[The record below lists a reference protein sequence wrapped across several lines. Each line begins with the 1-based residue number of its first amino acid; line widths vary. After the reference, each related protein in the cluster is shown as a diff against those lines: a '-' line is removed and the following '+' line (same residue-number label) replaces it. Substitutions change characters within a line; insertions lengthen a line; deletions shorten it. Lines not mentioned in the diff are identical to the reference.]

1 MTTPALGVD
10 VGTVRV
16 GVAGSDETG
25 MLATPLRTVP
35 RTPAARLWREL
46 AEIVDERSPQCIVVG
61 LPRRLDGSEGE
72 SAADARH
79 LAAQVRAR
87 TGLPV
92 EMWDERFTT
101 AAAER
106 SLIAN
111 GRRRAQR
118 RRSVDAVAASL
129 LLQSWLDARA
139 RTTTSR

>member
-1 MTTPALGVD
+1 
-10 VGTVRV
+10 
-16 GVAGSDETG
+16 
-25 MLATPLRTVP
+25 
-35 RTPAARLWREL
+35 
-46 AEIVDERSPQCIVVG
+46 VVG
-61 LPRRLDGSEGE
+61 LPRRLDGSEGG

-79 LAAQVRAR
+79 VAAQVRAR

-139 RTTTSR
+139 RTSTPR